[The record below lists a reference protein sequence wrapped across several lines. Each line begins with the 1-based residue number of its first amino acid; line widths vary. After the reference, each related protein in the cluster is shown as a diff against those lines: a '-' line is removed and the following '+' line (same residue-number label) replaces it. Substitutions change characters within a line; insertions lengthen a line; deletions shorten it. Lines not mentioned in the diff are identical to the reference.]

1 MERLI
6 DLEHLLKDE
15 RYNVTE
21 IIVLTKSDN
30 NCDMNLAVLNRDMYN
45 VFKIKPFG
53 VDEWEIL
60 AYDRHMDGSFK
71 GFSYLD
77 LSNVEMLGDAYFVHR
92 NTVPSRTAVAHC
104 VSTKSKVD
112 MHANLI
118 VTPIYRLSMAVKETY
133 NLLNDCVVIIPVFKT
148 TED

>member
-15 RYNVTE
+15 RHNVKE
-21 IIVLTKSDN
+21 IIILTKSDN
-30 NCDMNLAVLNRDMYN
+30 KCDMNLAVLNRDMYN
-45 VFKIKPFG
+45 VFKVKPFG

-60 AYDRHMDGSFK
+60 AYDRYTDGTFK
-71 GFSYLD
+71 GFSYLE
-77 LSNVEMLGDAYFVHR
+77 LSNVEVLGDAYFVHH
-92 NTVPSRTAVAHC
+92 NTVPSRTE
-104 VSTKSKVD
+104 VSHHVSMQSKVD
-112 MHANLI
+112 LHANLI

-133 NLLNDCVVIIPVFKT
+133 NLLNDCVVVILVFKT